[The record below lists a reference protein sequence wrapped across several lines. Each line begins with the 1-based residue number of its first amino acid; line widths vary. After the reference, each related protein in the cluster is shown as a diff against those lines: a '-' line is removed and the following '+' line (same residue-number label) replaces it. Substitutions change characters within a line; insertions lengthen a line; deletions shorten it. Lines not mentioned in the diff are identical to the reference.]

1 MNWQSI
7 DKNKPPVGALIL
19 VTYINGL
26 KIPDIGF
33 AKLMKNGR
41 IYYSAS
47 YQELLES
54 LDTCHSED
62 INSVEPDGEG
72 NPLLWCLF
80 EWPERISTG
89 HFL

>member
-7 DKNKPPVGALIL
+7 DKEKPPVGAPIL
-19 VTYINGL
+19 VTYITGL
-26 KIPDIGF
+26 KQPDVGF
-33 AKLMKNGR
+33 AVLKENGR

-47 YQELLES
+47 YQELIDS

-72 NPLLWCLF
+72 NPLQWCLIEF
-80 EWPERISTG
+80 PYSYNP
-89 HFL
+89 